1 MALATGLM
9 LRTLMCERMNGDDGY
24 FDSFELV
31 FFPGNSPPYIT
42 SAIYAVPL
50 VVFPLPKNWAI
61 YHPSLGIVMVSAQTA
76 LVTAAG
82 VPAYY
87 RFNGIK
93 SGVSTA
99 LLQGTVGATGSG
111 ADMKFTN
118 TAWPIGLPVS
128 LNRLSFYPP
137 QFNN

>member
-31 FFPGNSPPYIT
+31 FFPGNSPPPINST
-42 SAIYAVPL
+42 IYDVPL

-61 YHPSLGIVMVSAQTA
+61 YQPSLGVVMVSARTA
-76 LVTAAG
+76 AVTAAG

-99 LLQGTVGATGSG
+99 LLQGTVGDMGSG
-111 ADMKFTN
+111 ADMKFAN
-118 TAWPIGLPVS
+118 TSWPIGLPVS
-128 LNRLSFYPP
+128 IKRLNFYPP

>member
-9 LRTLMCERMNGDDGY
+9 LRTLMCERMTADDGY

-31 FFPGNSPPYIT
+31 FFPGNLPPNINST
-42 SAIYAVPL
+42 IYAVPL

-61 YHPSLGIVMVSAQTA
+61 YYPAQGVVMALARTA
-76 LVTAAG
+76 AVTAAG
-82 VPAYY
+82 VPTYY

-99 LLQGTVGATGSG
+99 LLQGTVGDMASG
-111 ADMKFTN
+111 ADMRFAN
-118 TAWPIGLPVS
+118 TSWPIGLPVS
-128 LNRLSFYPP
+128 IKRLHFYPP